1 MPLYDYK
8 CCNCHNVFEFLAKHG
23 DFDEDGNLLGLQC
36 PFCLTKN
43 PDHFIKQINRNTNF
57 YLEGGG
63 WYADGYSS
71 KKKEGKE

>member
-23 DFDEDGNLLGLQC
+23 DFDEDGKLLGLQC

-57 YLEGGG
+57 HLEGGG
-63 WYADGYSS
+63 WYADGYNST
-71 KKKEGKE
+71 KKEGK